1 LLHSFITSLKLIFA
15 LGSAMT
21 LCALCGHMLC
31 GRDLADEVEDFCIE
45 IDLLGLSPREI
56 LQSTDDNKANM

>member
-1 LLHSFITSLKLIFA
+1 
-15 LGSAMT
+15 MT

-56 LQSTDDNKANM
+56 LQSIDDIKANM

>member
-1 LLHSFITSLKLIFA
+1 
-15 LGSAMT
+15 MT
-21 LCALCGHMLC
+21 LRALCGRMLR

>member
-1 LLHSFITSLKLIFA
+1 
-15 LGSAMT
+15 
-21 LCALCGHMLC
+21 MLC

-56 LQSTDDNKANM
+56 LQSTEDNKANM

>member
-1 LLHSFITSLKLIFA
+1 LLHSFITSLELIST

-21 LCALCGHMLC
+21 LRALCGRMLR

-56 LQSTDDNKANM
+56 LQSIDDIKANM